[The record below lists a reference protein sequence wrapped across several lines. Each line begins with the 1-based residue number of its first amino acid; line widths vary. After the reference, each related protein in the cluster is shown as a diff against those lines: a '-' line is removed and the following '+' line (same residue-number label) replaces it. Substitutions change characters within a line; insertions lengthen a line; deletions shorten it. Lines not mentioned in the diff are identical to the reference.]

1 MPERTTRD
9 YEERD
14 SLEVSSVGV
23 SYLCEGTLQREKRRG
38 GGGAGAGAGRGS
50 TDYLRPSGMRTVT
63 RSSYIRMYV
72 FGGGILGD
80 LMYVAIP
87 DMRSGARYHMSL
99 GPPLLA
105 FCV

>member
-38 GGGAGAGAGRGS
+38 GGGRGRG
-50 TDYLRPSGMRTVT
+50 R
-63 RSSYIRMYV
+63 
-72 FGGGILGD
+72 GGAQRITCDQVGC
-80 LMYVAIP
+80 
-87 DMRSGARYHMSL
+87 
-99 GPPLLA
+99 GP
-105 FCV
+105 

>member
-14 SLEVSSVGV
+14 SLEVISVDV
-23 SYLCEGTLQREKRRG
+23 PYLCEGTLQREKRQGRAVG
-38 GGGAGAGAGRGS
+38 GEGLNGLLATTWDADRESLELCTYVYGGA
-50 TDYLRPSGMRTVT
+50 
-63 RSSYIRMYV
+63 
-72 FGGGILGD
+72 ILGD

-87 DMRSGARYHMSL
+87 DMRSGAPYHMSI

-105 FCV
+105 L